1 MARTLG
7 FLSGIFNFC
16 VEAILAMTTALKHYL
31 NPLHVY
37 CRLRDIG
44 IAKKTAI
51 SLCRL
56 YERTIF
62 NLLFI
67 RGQN

>member
-1 MARTLG
+1 MAQTLG
-7 FLSGIFNFC
+7 FLSGRIKFC
-16 VEAILAMTTALKHYL
+16 VEAIRAMTTALKHYL

-51 SLCRL
+51 FLCRF

-62 NLLFI
+62 NLLFV